1 MYFKDETYQAM
12 TKTLKDIYQKEA
24 VNPPFKDVFKAFE
37 LTPFERV
44 KVVLI
49 GQDPY
54 PNPFDAM
61 GLAFSVPKE
70 RPLPASLKNIFKVL
84 KKDLDISPPHGDL
97 SGWAKEGVL
106 LLNKALTVKAHQ
118 PLSHVDLW
126 DDFFKE
132 VIDHLNQKE
141 KLVFVLMGNEAQ
153 KIKSWIHPRH
163 KIIMTVHPSPL
174 SAYRGFFDSQ
184 LFIKINQALK
194 ELALSPVDFECFD

>member
-1 MYFKDETYQAM
+1 MYFTDETHQAM
-12 TKTLKDIYQKEA
+12 IKKLQDIYQKEA

-37 LTPFERV
+37 LTPFETV

-84 KKDLDISPPHGDL
+84 KIDLNISPPHGEL
-97 SGWAKEGVL
+97 SGWANEGVL

-132 VIDHLNQKE
+132 VIDHLNHKE
-141 KLVFVLMGNEAQ
+141 KLVFVLMGSQAQ
-153 KIKSWIHPRH
+153 KMKSWIHPKH

-184 LFIKINQALK
+184 LFLKINQALK
-194 ELALSPVDFECFD
+194 EIALSPVDFHRFY